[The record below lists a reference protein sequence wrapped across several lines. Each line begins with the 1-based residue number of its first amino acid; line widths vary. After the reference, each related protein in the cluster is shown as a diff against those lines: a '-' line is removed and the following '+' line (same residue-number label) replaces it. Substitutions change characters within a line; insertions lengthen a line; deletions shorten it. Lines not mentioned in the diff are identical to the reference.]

1 MGIRLE
7 QLSTGSLFFYV
18 IDNKVSRMI
27 KPIFALCVFIAA
39 IQAYPFRQNQ
49 SCKMSCAPCDE
60 LVKVP
65 GNCFCQ
71 SRPCSLDIPKCKDGQ
86 SPEPD
91 TCNCRTCWKWS
102 GRGGEQITMKT
113 AAQSVFGYRRQRI
126 SGISGIR
133 IRNQDQELGSGIRTS
148 GYLIAL
154 FILNLTFFNY
164 LP

>member
-65 GNCFCQ
+65 GSCFCQ
-71 SRPCSLDIPKCKDGQ
+71 SRPCSGDIPKCKDGQ

-91 TCNCRTCWKWS
+91 TCNCRTCWNGAVADKF
-102 GRGGEQITMKT
+102 K
-113 AAQSVFGYRRQRI
+113 
-126 SGISGIR
+126 
-133 IRNQDQELGSGIRTS
+133 
-148 GYLIAL
+148 IAYEEEAREEMVEEAE
-154 FILNLTFFNY
+154 NRSQ
-164 LP
+164 